1 MPTDDVETLAWLDTF
16 IEREALPL
24 SFREVAI
31 KHYLPLADQV
41 KTWSEYTK
49 GTYFL
54 GLNGGQGTGKSTL
67 AALLALILREH
78 HGLSTVV
85 VSLDDLYLPKAT
97 REELAEQVHPLL
109 QTRGV
114 PGTHD
119 MELALE
125 LFEHVVQGRA
135 VEFPVFDKA
144 VDDRSSQL
152 TNPVAAETDIFLF
165 EGWCVAACAEDS
177 VSEPVNDFETQ
188 YDPDGLWR
196 QYVNGQL
203 AGHYQTLFGYL
214 NHLVMLKAPSF
225 ECIYTWR
232 GLQEQ
237 KLAMRVQKEG
247 GESSGVMSE
256 EELIHFISHYERLT
270 RHMLEEMPL
279 RAGVVIE
286 LAEDHSV
293 SGVKGVL

>member
-1 MPTDDVETLAWLDTF
+1 MPIGEVEKLAWLDAF
-16 IEREALPL
+16 IEREALPY
-24 SFREVAI
+24 SFRKEAI
-31 KHYLPLADQV
+31 EYYLPLADQV
-41 KTWSEYTK
+41 KIWSESVQ
-49 GTYFL
+49 GAYFL
-54 GLNGGQGTGKSTL
+54 GLNGGQGTGKSTV
-67 AALLALILREH
+67 AALLALTLRKR
-78 HGLSTVV
+78 HGLSTAV
-85 VSLDDLYLPKAT
+85 VSLDDLYLPKAA
-97 REELAEQVHPLL
+97 REELAARVHPLL

-119 MELALE
+119 IELALA
-125 LFEHVVQGRA
+125 LFENVAQGQA

-144 VDDRSSQL
+144 IDDRSSKL
-152 TNPVAAETDIFLF
+152 SNLVGESTDIFLF

-177 VSEPVNDFETQ
+177 VCEPVNDFEAQ
-188 YDPDGLWR
+188 YDSDGLWR
-196 QYVNGQL
+196 QYANTQL
-203 AGHYQTLFGYL
+203 AGHYQTLFSYL

-225 ECIYTWR
+225 ECIYAWR

-237 KLAMRVQKEG
+237 KLALRVQQEG
-247 GESSGVMSE
+247 ADSSGVMSE